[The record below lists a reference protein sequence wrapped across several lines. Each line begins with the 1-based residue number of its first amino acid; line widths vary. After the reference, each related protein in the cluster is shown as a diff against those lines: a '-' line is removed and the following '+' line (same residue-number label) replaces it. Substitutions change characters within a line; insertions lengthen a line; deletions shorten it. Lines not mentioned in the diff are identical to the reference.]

1 MIRINL
7 LAEGKRAVARR
18 PRGGEL
24 RVPLGGMEPAVAAL
38 LAVLVLSIVVLG
50 GYYLFKR
57 HQLSQREAEVAV
69 AQREADELAPIIK
82 EVESYKKKK
91 AELEHKIKIITDLKA
106 NQKGPVKIMDA
117 VSRALPEL
125 LWLNRMQVHATNIVI
140 SGEAFNTNAVANF
153 IENLDKVPEFAEPIL
168 RDTTQHGRVY
178 TFTLSF
184 NYSFTN
190 PPAGADTADQ
200 SAPAA
205 SGG

>member
-24 RVPLGGMEPAVAAL
+24 RLPIGNMEPAVAAL
-38 LAVLVLSIVVLG
+38 LALLVLSFVLLG

-57 HQLSQREAEVAV
+57 HQLSQRKAEVAI
-69 AQREADELAPIIK
+69 AQKEADELAPIIK

-91 AELEHKIKIITDLKA
+91 AELEHKIKIINDLKA

-125 LWLNRMQVHATNIVI
+125 LWLNRMQVHATSIVI

-168 RDTTQHGRVY
+168 RDTTQQGRVY

-190 PPAGADTADQ
+190 PPAGADTTDKT
-200 SAPAA
+200 APAS